1 MKSKDNMG
9 YREYLL
15 SDENIYLSIYSL
27 NSYVF
32 EYDLLDANDRELYH
46 SLQDKFDKKVIN
58 KVILKVRK
66 RIEELLNKDEEF
78 IEVKVYFKPKKM
90 SKDGLEF
97 RPLHTT
103 DLITQIAIVAMLHL
117 FVYEIPEKKD
127 YKLLLSNLSRLIPSD
142 FYGNRVSTK
151 PECLFK
157 SWKKQYQKYNQNSND
172 ALKKYHTSL
181 EYKYEVTLDLENFFP
196 TINPII
202 IYHYI
207 VKNLPAH
214 LKKEDMNL
222 MKRLLRKLLFCKLV
236 TQLDEKMLKQYYKA
250 FKSQTNNKETVKKSK
265 DINVCGNIKQCEFAR
280 GIAQGLPQSYFLG
293 NIYMIIVSR
302 IFRNE
307 FSGAS
312 YFYVDDSVIFTN
324 DVIETEFKEQLKEI
338 NKQIEAKER
347 EILQKHSEENLKIYP
362 CKTKEFYESYLYG
375 VHVHLEEKSVYTRLD
390 SLDEGEVYLKSISR
404 QMSQAGSDFFKMHS
418 DEENKNLEKK
428 FAVLSEQVKI
438 KSEQLE
444 KSEEPND
451 SNVTKKFKD
460 RLTRYYKFFEY
471 RKQKLAAMRQPENKS
486 TKAYKEELKEIIYG
500 KELLKGNNKILEKI
514 QTKKRLSKKESKT
527 VLECFVK
534 SYSADIWTAAVGMY
548 QIFADKHEIIKLRN
562 YVVQI
567 DELCFGERQT
577 DFSYLEQ
584 TYREL
589 IKREEGISEEYLR
602 ILYDDPYKSL
612 KQLVQIKLKLYAN
625 KHYEVIDNFC
635 KDFQKMQNEDILKF
649 LLDNE
654 NGLFNK
660 MKVVCANTQR
670 TLRMVMNAIYSYLFN
685 VEISDQPIL
694 AKNSKK
700 GLTYGELRILSFLRN
715 PLFNIEE
722 FQKREILLDNGQ
734 NEHT

>member
-1 MKSKDNMG
+1 MKLKDNMG

-250 FKSQTNNKETVKKSK
+250 FKSQTNNKETVKK
-265 DINVCGNIKQCEFAR
+265 
-280 GIAQGLPQSYFLG
+280 
-293 NIYMIIVSR
+293 
-302 IFRNE
+302 
-307 FSGAS
+307 
-312 YFYVDDSVIFTN
+312 
-324 DVIETEFKEQLKEI
+324 
-338 NKQIEAKER
+338 
-347 EILQKHSEENLKIYP
+347 
-362 CKTKEFYESYLYG
+362 
-375 VHVHLEEKSVYTRLD
+375 
-390 SLDEGEVYLKSISR
+390 
-404 QMSQAGSDFFKMHS
+404 
-418 DEENKNLEKK
+418 
-428 FAVLSEQVKI
+428 VKI
-438 KSEQLE
+438 
-444 KSEEPND
+444 
-451 SNVTKKFKD
+451 
-460 RLTRYYKFFEY
+460 
-471 RKQKLAAMRQPENKS
+471 
-486 TKAYKEELKEIIYG
+486 
-500 KELLKGNNKILEKI
+500 
-514 QTKKRLSKKESKT
+514 
-527 VLECFVK
+527 
-534 SYSADIWTAAVGMY
+534 
-548 QIFADKHEIIKLRN
+548 
-562 YVVQI
+562 
-567 DELCFGERQT
+567 
-577 DFSYLEQ
+577 
-584 TYREL
+584 
-589 IKREEGISEEYLR
+589 
-602 ILYDDPYKSL
+602 
-612 KQLVQIKLKLYAN
+612 
-625 KHYEVIDNFC
+625 
-635 KDFQKMQNEDILKF
+635 
-649 LLDNE
+649 
-654 NGLFNK
+654 
-660 MKVVCANTQR
+660 
-670 TLRMVMNAIYSYLFN
+670 
-685 VEISDQPIL
+685 
-694 AKNSKK
+694 
-700 GLTYGELRILSFLRN
+700 
-715 PLFNIEE
+715 
-722 FQKREILLDNGQ
+722 
-734 NEHT
+734 

>member
-1 MKSKDNMG
+1 MNDNMDVKTWKAYCELYEKIG
-9 YREYLL
+9 KKIDQNIMQVFDNGIKCFSSYLCHANPEYVYSTTYLQQFNEEFWKFIEAFYEKYKIV
-15 SDENIYLSIYSL
+15 DIYLSIYSL

-250 FKSQTNNKETVKKSK
+250 FKSQTNN
-265 DINVCGNIKQCEFAR
+265 
-280 GIAQGLPQSYFLG
+280 
-293 NIYMIIVSR
+293 VSGR
-302 IFRNE
+302 
-307 FSGAS
+307 
-312 YFYVDDSVIFTN
+312 
-324 DVIETEFKEQLKEI
+324 
-338 NKQIEAKER
+338 
-347 EILQKHSEENLKIYP
+347 
-362 CKTKEFYESYLYG
+362 
-375 VHVHLEEKSVYTRLD
+375 
-390 SLDEGEVYLKSISR
+390 
-404 QMSQAGSDFFKMHS
+404 
-418 DEENKNLEKK
+418 
-428 FAVLSEQVKI
+428 
-438 KSEQLE
+438 
-444 KSEEPND
+444 
-451 SNVTKKFKD
+451 
-460 RLTRYYKFFEY
+460 
-471 RKQKLAAMRQPENKS
+471 
-486 TKAYKEELKEIIYG
+486 
-500 KELLKGNNKILEKI
+500 
-514 QTKKRLSKKESKT
+514 
-527 VLECFVK
+527 
-534 SYSADIWTAAVGMY
+534 
-548 QIFADKHEIIKLRN
+548 
-562 YVVQI
+562 
-567 DELCFGERQT
+567 
-577 DFSYLEQ
+577 
-584 TYREL
+584 
-589 IKREEGISEEYLR
+589 
-602 ILYDDPYKSL
+602 
-612 KQLVQIKLKLYAN
+612 
-625 KHYEVIDNFC
+625 
-635 KDFQKMQNEDILKF
+635 
-649 LLDNE
+649 
-654 NGLFNK
+654 
-660 MKVVCANTQR
+660 
-670 TLRMVMNAIYSYLFN
+670 
-685 VEISDQPIL
+685 
-694 AKNSKK
+694 
-700 GLTYGELRILSFLRN
+700 
-715 PLFNIEE
+715 
-722 FQKREILLDNGQ
+722 
-734 NEHT
+734 

>member
-1 MKSKDNMG
+1 MLFDGYENEKERIFKEGNKLNPVFVRRLKDTIK
-9 YREYLL
+9 
-15 SDENIYLSIYSL
+15 IYTGIFKLMCMEKQKKVSSFRARRVDRKNSL
-27 NSYVF
+27 NAYEKGCTQSFVSCSKGGYGTQF
-32 EYDLLDANDRELYH
+32 ANKN
-46 SLQDKFDKKVIN
+46 Q
-58 KVILKVRK
+58 VILLEVEVSGESPYIDFQQKLTEDEYIYYNEQEILFPPFLPLK
-66 RIEELLNKDEEF
+66 IEELALTKGE
-78 IEVKVYFKPKKM
+78 KKM
-90 SKDGLEF
+90 IKDMHNNPPVGKY
-97 RPLHTT
+97 
-103 DLITQIAIVAMLHL
+103 LIQ
-117 FVYEIPEKKD
+117 KKD

-375 VHVHLEEKSVYTRLD
+375 VHVHLEEKSAYTRLD

-444 KSEEPND
+444 K
-451 SNVTKKFKD
+451 
-460 RLTRYYKFFEY
+460 YK
-471 RKQKLAAMRQPENKS
+471 
-486 TKAYKEELKEIIYG
+486 I
-500 KELLKGNNKILEKI
+500 
-514 QTKKRLSKKESKT
+514 
-527 VLECFVK
+527 
-534 SYSADIWTAAVGMY
+534 
-548 QIFADKHEIIKLRN
+548 
-562 YVVQI
+562 
-567 DELCFGERQT
+567 
-577 DFSYLEQ
+577 
-584 TYREL
+584 
-589 IKREEGISEEYLR
+589 
-602 ILYDDPYKSL
+602 
-612 KQLVQIKLKLYAN
+612 
-625 KHYEVIDNFC
+625 
-635 KDFQKMQNEDILKF
+635 
-649 LLDNE
+649 
-654 NGLFNK
+654 
-660 MKVVCANTQR
+660 
-670 TLRMVMNAIYSYLFN
+670 
-685 VEISDQPIL
+685 
-694 AKNSKK
+694 
-700 GLTYGELRILSFLRN
+700 
-715 PLFNIEE
+715 
-722 FQKREILLDNGQ
+722 
-734 NEHT
+734 